1 MNPNN
6 DEDLKAM
13 IDAALLVSGRPL
25 DIGQLKRLFEAHE
38 MPADYRFEVA
48 LEALQAEAAR
58 RGVELVRVASG
69 WRYQTRADL
78 AERISRLWEE
88 KPQRYS
94 RALMET
100 LALIAYRQPITRG
113 EIEDV
118 RGVAVSTHIMRS
130 LEEREWVRVVGH
142 KEVPGR
148 PALYATTRQFLD
160 DFGLQHLRDLPVIT
174 ECDSVTEAE
183 AQAEIHFSLDSDQLP
198 AGALTESPDPQG
210 AFGLEDLRPLED
222 DEGRRSALFAEIDA
236 QLSGLTETY
245 EDLPSVTTVTDEN
258 LGNDVPDPAE
268 IDEELTQP

>member
-13 IDAALLVSGRPL
+13 IEAALLVSGRPL
-25 DIGQLKRLFEAHE
+25 DIGQLKRLFEACE
-38 MPADYRFEVA
+38 MPTDYRFEVA
-48 LEALQAEAAR
+48 LEALRAEAAH
-58 RGVELVRVASG
+58 RGIELVRVASG

-160 DFGLQHLRDLPVIT
+160 DFGLQYLRDLPVIT
-174 ECDSVTEAE
+174 EPDSATGSE
-183 AQAEIHFSLDSDQLP
+183 AQAEIHFSVDSDQSP
-198 AGALTESPDPQG
+198 AGALPESSGPQD
-210 AFGLEDLRPLED
+210 AFGLDDFRPLED

-236 QLSGLTETY
+236 QLAGLTETY
-245 EDLPSVTTVTDEN
+245 EDLPSVTTVTNDN
-258 LGNDVPDPAE
+258 AGDDVPDPAE
-268 IDEELTQP
+268 IDKELTQP